1 MNIHYITIAGTDF
14 PACFSGAAVEDIVA
28 AFGGMDAMTEK
39 LLANDIGV
47 VGKMLEILIGAGIE
61 YCDLMGQEHP
71 KKPKGRLTALMSIN
85 EMKDITEQ
93 IVKVMTEDAERSVEV
108 RSKNA

>member
-1 MNIHYITIAGTDF
+1 MNTHYIPIAGTDY
-14 PACFSGAAVEDIVA
+14 PACFSGAAVDDIVA

-39 LLANDIGV
+39 LLAHDIGV
-47 VGKMLEILIGAGIE
+47 IRKMLDILIDCGIE
-61 YCDLMGQEHP
+61 YCELMGQEHP
-71 KKPKGRLTALMSIN
+71 KKPKGRLTALMSIG

-93 IVKVMTEDAERSVEV
+93 IMTVMTEDSGRAVEV

>member
-1 MNIHYITIAGTDF
+1 MNIHYINIAGTDY
-14 PACFSGAAVEDIVA
+14 PACFSGAAIEDIIA
-28 AFGGMDAMTEK
+28 AFGGMDAMSEK

-85 EMKDITEQ
+85 EMKEITEQ